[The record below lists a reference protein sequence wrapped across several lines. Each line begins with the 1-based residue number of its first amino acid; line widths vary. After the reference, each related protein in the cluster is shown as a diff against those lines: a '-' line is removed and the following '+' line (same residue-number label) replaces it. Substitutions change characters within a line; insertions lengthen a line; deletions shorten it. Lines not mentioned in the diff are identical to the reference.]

1 MVTTSLSSVEKPD
14 DRDRV
19 LYLREPGTGSIH
31 QHEIPIR
38 FLGAGSRFQILARK
52 DSLPGWA
59 EALQTTP
66 VVVWRARNR
75 EYTGRA
81 VAIDGADTG
90 EVLLHFEAEFG
101 ADRVRDWFGPSV
113 QAFEL
118 RPLASGRASYRE
130 IVESYFDAIAS
141 SYESSVTSNPFDADL
156 RRTSLD
162 VILRIF
168 RPGDRILEIGA
179 GPGLETLVLA
189 SRGIEVVATDISAQM
204 IRRLKAKIELEG
216 LRELVMAR
224 KLAAGEITQ
233 LLDEFGPNSFDGA
246 FSTYG
251 ALNCE
256 EDLAS
261 FPPALA
267 ALLRPNSSVVFAIWN
282 RVCLA
287 EFVLSFLARDPRR
300 AFARQR
306 NPVPQGL
313 SRYGI
318 PVYAYSFQSFVRPFL
333 PHFQVEHVVGVP
345 VFVPPYDYHRTFS
358 HRPESIRVLRRLD
371 KAFANRFPFTRFG
384 DHFLVEMRRR

>member
-1 MVTTSLSSVEKPD
+1 MEKSD
-14 DRDRV
+14 DRV
-19 LYLREPGTGSIH
+19 LFLREPGTGSIH
-31 QHEIPIR
+31 QYEIPIR
-38 FLGAGSRFQILARK
+38 FLRAGSRFQILARK

-90 EVLLHFEAEFG
+90 EVLRHFEAEFG

-162 VILRIF
+162 VFLRIF

-204 IRRLKAKIELEG
+204 IRRLKAEIELEG
-216 LRELVMAR
+216 LRELVTAR
-224 KLAAGEITQ
+224 KLAAAKAGVARRIRPEFVRRRVLDLRCPQLRGGPRVVSSCPRRPSAAEQFGRVRHLEPSLPRGVRIILSGERS
-233 LLDEFGPNSFDGA
+233 EAGFRAPAKPSAAGPLSVRDSCLRVLFPIVR
-246 FSTYG
+246 STIP
-251 ALNCE
+251 
-256 EDLAS
+256 AS
-261 FPPALA
+261 FSSGTCRRRPGVCPSVRLSSDVLA
-267 ALLRPNSSVVFAIWN
+267 PT
-282 RVCLA
+282 RVHPSPSA
-287 EFVLSFLARDPRR
+287 TGE
-300 AFARQR
+300 
-306 NPVPQGL
+306 G
-313 SRYGI
+313 
-318 PVYAYSFQSFVRPFL
+318 VRKPISI
-333 PHFQVEHVVGVP
+333 H
-345 VFVPPYDYHRTFS
+345 
-358 HRPESIRVLRRLD
+358 SIR
-371 KAFANRFPFTRFG
+371 
-384 DHFLVEMRRR
+384 